1 MKLPLLHWTVNSPL
15 NYAWR
20 MILHELKTPQAA
32 GGIEQ
37 SAATICDKRAYAA
50 RWQSSVRSVDNWLSQ
65 GCPHLKIGS
74 RRVRINVVEAD
85 QWMRD
90 KFSVQR
96 RKVSTPAN

>member
-1 MKLPLLHWTVNSPL
+1 MKLPLLHWTVNRPQ

-20 MILHELKTPQAA
+20 MINLIQSPHAT
-32 GGIEQ
+32 GGTDV
-37 SAATICDKRAYAA
+37 SGATICDKRAYAA